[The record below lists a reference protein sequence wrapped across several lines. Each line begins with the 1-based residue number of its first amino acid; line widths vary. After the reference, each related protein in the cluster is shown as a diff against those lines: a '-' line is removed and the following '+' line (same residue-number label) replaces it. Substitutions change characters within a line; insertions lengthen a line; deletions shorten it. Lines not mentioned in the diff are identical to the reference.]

1 MIKAKLTLFVAALTL
16 LATAVGQSD
25 WTAITS
31 KDGFL
36 TLSFPAGWAAI
47 DQDAATF
54 EKTME
59 ELRKNNP
66 KMAKMLESGNTKDMA
81 LQVYDLN
88 DDPSDG
94 ADNMNVKIA
103 KNPGVTEKDL
113 GAVGK
118 AILDQLPLKGKKE
131 SKIVNMPQGK
141 TLTYWGDMDAKLESG
156 QVLEVQI
163 MGYLYLKADKMVILT
178 FSTSNKKLPK
188 LRETFDKIVK
198 TAKHS

>member
-1 MIKAKLTLFVAALTL
+1 MIKAKLTLLVVFIALL
-16 LATAVGQSD
+16 STAIGQAD

-36 TLSFPAGWAAI
+36 TLKFPAGWTAV
-47 DQDAATF
+47 DQDSAAF
-54 EKTME
+54 QKTIE

-66 KMAKMLESGNTKDMA
+66 NMVKMLEGTDGKDMA
-81 LQVYDLN
+81 LQVFDLN

-94 ADNMNVKIA
+94 ADNMNLKIA
-103 KNPGVTEKDL
+103 KNPGITDKDL
-113 GAVGK
+113 GEVGK
-118 AILDQLPLKGKKE
+118 AILAQMPFKGKKE

-141 TLTYWGDMDAKLESG
+141 TLTYWGDMETKLEGG
-156 QVLEVQI
+156 QVLNIQV
-163 MGYLYLKADKMVILT
+163 MGYLYLKADKMLIIT
-178 FSTSNKKLPK
+178 FSTSNGKMAK